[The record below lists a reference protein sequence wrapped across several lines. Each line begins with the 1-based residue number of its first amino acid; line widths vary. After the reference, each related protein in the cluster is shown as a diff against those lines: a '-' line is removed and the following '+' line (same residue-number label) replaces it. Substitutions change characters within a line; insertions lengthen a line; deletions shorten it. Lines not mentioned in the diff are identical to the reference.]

1 MMLREF
7 GRSVQG
13 ALRLAAAAALLLT
26 GVVVAPPAAD
36 AASQP
41 RAVLLAQAP
50 ESKAPET
57 QAPAGP
63 DAAPAPASSQPAIGG
78 TMVGPNADQ
87 FGVVAMFLHADI
99 VVKFVMIFLAL
110 SSVVTWSILIEKSLA
125 LAKVNR
131 LSRRFL
137 AVFRTGKAIEDV
149 EARIG
154 KTGTGPMAE
163 MWAAAMDEWDLFHQ
177 GLRGTATNHQTDRLL
192 QRMVLTAGLVQ
203 ERELVRLSGSMGI
216 LATIGSTSPFIGLFG
231 TVWGILDSFIG
242 IAASRASTLAVVAP
256 GIAEALLATAIG
268 LFAAIPA
275 VMIYNKFAREITRIT
290 GSLDNFAAE
299 LTTVASRE
307 LENRTAAMR
316 A

>member
-1 MMLREF
+1 
-7 GRSVQG
+7 
-13 ALRLAAAAALLLT
+13 
-26 GVVVAPPAAD
+26 
-36 AASQP
+36 
-41 RAVLLAQAP
+41 
-50 ESKAPET
+50 
-57 QAPAGP
+57 
-63 DAAPAPASSQPAIGG
+63 
-78 TMVGPNADQ
+78 MVGPNADQ
-87 FGVVAMFLHADI
+87 FGVVAMFMHADI

-125 LAKVNR
+125 LGKVNR
-131 LSRRFL
+131 LSRHFL
-137 AVFRTGKAIEDV
+137 AIFRTCKTIEDV
-149 EARIG
+149 EAKIG

-307 LENRTAAMR
+307 LENRTAARR